1 MKATTCNW
9 ADIGG
14 RIRAAREALGLSR
27 PAFITKYGGV
37 TLRTLENNEG
47 GLNQAGVCLV
57 AAFVRAG
64 INANWLL
71 TDEGP
76 MLLSDLSSTDILDT
90 ARLRLSVETVEE
102 GLRVTKRTMAPGK
115 KAELILAV
123 YDLYADGV
131 SAQVKERV
139 LRLVKSAA

>member
-1 MKATTCNW
+1 
-9 ADIGG
+9 
-14 RIRAAREALGLSR
+14 
-27 PAFITKYGGV
+27 
-37 TLRTLENNEG
+37 
-47 GLNQAGVCLV
+47 
-57 AAFVRAG
+57 
-64 INANWLL
+64 
-71 TDEGP
+71 